1 MAVLL
6 LHRACAI
13 QVHLGEEHP
22 LQFLKFGIRYH
33 IFSKKNS
40 YICSMNPNIMLFKP
54 YNKSEDAL
62 NERITLIVNKE
73 KEKGNEKEALKTIF
87 QSIDFT
93 TLEAFDNAEKIKDF
107 CEKALDFPKQKP
119 YLSVPAVCIYSPF
132 IRQAKQLLA
141 GSNIRVATVACC
153 FPSGQMPFDLK
164 VKEVEYCVNEG
175 ADEVDMVISRGTF
188 LAGRYDEVF
197 DEIKTIKATCGDKAH
212 LKVILETGEL
222 KTVQNIRKASEL
234 AILAG
239 ADFIKTST
247 GKVPMAATPLAA
259 IVMIDTIKEYYET
272 TGKKVGFKPAG
283 GMKTPEDALTYYYLV
298 KNILGEQWLNPN
310 LFRVGTS
317 RLAGLILEQINK
329 QN

>member
-1 MAVLL
+1 M
-6 LHRACAI
+6 
-13 QVHLGEEHP
+13 Q
-22 LQFLKFGIRYH
+22 
-33 IFSKKNS
+33 
-40 YICSMNPNIMLFKP
+40 FKP
-54 YNKSEDAL
+54 YPYTE
-62 NERITLIVNKE
+62 
-73 KEKGNEKEALKTIF
+73 EALHARIEQILSEQKQVTDEQEALRTIF

-93 TLEAFDNAEKIKDF
+93 TLEAFDNEEKINDF
-107 CEKALDFPKQKP
+107 CSKALAFPKQEP
-119 YLSVPAVCIYSPF
+119 HLSVPAICIYSPF
-132 IRQAKQLLA
+132 VRQAKKLLQ
-141 GSNIRVATVACC
+141 GSGIRVATVACC

-197 DEIKTIKATCGDKAH
+197 NEIKTIKATCGDKAR

-222 KTVQNIRKASEL
+222 KTVENIRKASEL

-247 GKVPMAATPLAA
+247 GKVPVAATPLAA
-259 IVMIDTIKEYYET
+259 IIMIDTIKEYYEA

-283 GMKTPEDALTYYYLV
+283 GMKVIDDALTYYYLV
-298 KNILGEQWLNPN
+298 KGILGHDWLNPH

-317 RLAGLILEQINK
+317 RLAGQILEKISR
-329 QN
+329 

>member
-1 MAVLL
+1 M
-6 LHRACAI
+6 
-13 QVHLGEEHP
+13 
-22 LQFLKFGIRYH
+22 K
-33 IFSKKNS
+33 
-40 YICSMNPNIMLFKP
+40 FKP
-54 YNKSEDAL
+54 YNHSEAAL
-62 NERITLIVNKE
+62 NERIALILNEE
-73 KEKGNEKEALKTIF
+73 KKKGHEKEALRTIF

-93 TLEAFDNAEKIKDF
+93 TLEAFDNEAKIKDFFQSIDFTTLEAFDNEAKIKDF
-107 CEKALDFPKQKP
+107 CEKALAFPKQKP
-119 YLSVPAVCIYSPF
+119 HLSVPAICIYSPF
-132 IRQAKQLLA
+132 IRQAKKQLE
-141 GSNIRVATVACC
+141 GSGIRVATVACA
-153 FPSGQMPFDLK
+153 FPSGMMPFELK

-197 DEIKTIKATCGDKAH
+197 NEIKTIKETCGNKAR

-222 KTVQNIRKASEL
+222 KTVENIRKASEL

-247 GKVPMAATPLAA
+247 GKVPVAATPLAA
-259 IVMIDTIKEYYET
+259 IVMIDTIKEYYEA

-283 GMKTPEDALTYYYLV
+283 GMKVPDDALTYYYLV

-329 QN
+329 C